1 MQVLLRVCVLMIK
14 CEWELHYSFEY
25 ENSGFVYRTQVLLFN
40 TYVGECQGF
49 SVLKYHKCSSLSFA
63 GVLSSSQTSSCMV
76 AASDSLRF
84 SSHTWDKATKAKV
97 TLENYY
103 SNLISQHLERKQRCF
118 RILHTIR
125 KVKFLYKNSILT
137 KLYNFLVKSKLSTAK
152 KSKTAAFSRVFT
164 QNNSTIFLGKSKL
177 NFWTLSV
184 SESTESK

>member
-1 MQVLLRVCVLMIK
+1 M
-14 CEWELHYSFEY
+14 HYSFEY

-118 RILHTIR
+118 RILHTFR
-125 KVKFLYKNSILT
+125 KVKFLSKNSIFT
-137 KLYNFLVKSKLSTAK
+137 KNPT
-152 KSKTAAFSRVFT
+152 FSRVFHP
-164 QNNSTIFLGKSKL
+164 NFFDNFSREIKVVNS
-177 NFWTLSV
+177 
-184 SESTESK
+184 